1 MAPAPHETLVGVPS
15 SGPARTMSLIPTRPP
30 GRRTRAISANV
41 ASLSPD
47 RTMTQ
52 FEMTT
57 STEASS
63 SGICSMVP
71 WRNSTLRRTGL
82 GGVAA
87 GEVEHLDGGVEP
99 VGEAGRADPPG
110 RQQHVDAAAGAE
122 VQHGVAGLQ
131 VGDGDRVAAA
141 EADAHRGVREAGE
154 VVVVAGTE
162 RTVTAAQPSQASP
175 ASTRRAASA

>member
-57 STEASS
+57 STEASVERDLLDRAVEELDV
-63 SGICSMVP
+63 G
-71 WRNSTLRRTGL
+71 RAGL

-87 GEVEHLDGGVEP
+87 GQLEHLDGGVEP
-99 VGEAGRADPPG
+99 VGEPGRADPAG

-122 VQHGVAGLQ
+122 VQHGLAGMQ

-141 EADAHRGVREAGE
+141 RG
-154 VVVVAGTE
+154 
-162 RTVTAAQPSQASP
+162 
-175 ASTRRAASA
+175 